1 MIIPLIT
8 TLSHVYLQKIAL
20 IDSWLLYSLVSL
32 VTLIRPKDG
41 KKRKKER
48 K

>member
-20 IDSWLLYSLVSL
+20 IDSE
-32 VTLIRPKDG
+32 
-41 KKRKKER
+41 KKER
-48 K
+48 KKENDLTCCLYHWDYSWSWT